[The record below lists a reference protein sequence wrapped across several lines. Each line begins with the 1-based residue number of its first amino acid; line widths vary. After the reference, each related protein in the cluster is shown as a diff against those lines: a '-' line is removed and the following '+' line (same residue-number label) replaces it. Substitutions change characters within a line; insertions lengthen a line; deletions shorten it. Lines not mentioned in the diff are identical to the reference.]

1 VTTHLLD
8 AATAFVHWLA
18 TLDTW
23 LVMIFT
29 ALSTAVEMTFL
40 LGLLVPGESVVMLA
54 GSLDSPA
61 GFALAVIVG
70 TAGGLLGQIG
80 GYLIG
85 RALGARLRD
94 TRLGRRIGTERWN
107 RAEAYLR
114 DNGASALVA
123 VRFVAVIHSV
133 VPIVAGTARMPFG
146 RFLGWSALGTVLWVS
161 AFAGVGALTADVDSS
176 GGIGLVLTAIGAT
189 CLGLIPLGVKLV
201 RRLAG
206 GTPTADP
213 VAADSDPWTA
223 GTPAVVAAAA
233 GRGPGRATHQDPVV
247 AGLDDRHP
255 GRRRGPARNG
265 PGRGDPGRGAPAGRP
280 RYARPARR
288 GEADGRGADVRRRPS
303 HYTGQILELQRIG
316 VSRASRETPC
326 APFADPSGQLV
337 ALSSIPTAC
346 PGAAHPNAR

>member
-1 VTTHLLD
+1 
-8 AATAFVHWLA
+8 
-18 TLDTW
+18 
-23 LVMIFT
+23 
-29 ALSTAVEMTFL
+29 MTFL

-70 TAGGLLGQIG
+70 TVGGLLGQIG

-189 CLGLIPLGVKLV
+189 CLGLIPLGVKVV
-201 RRLAG
+201 RRLAPDLARDRDRG
-206 GTPTADP
+206 LRQVIRRRELDLRQRGVVVPAVTCGTPEGLPSATFSGSVFASFPGDTVRTLRRPLRAVGCFSKHSDCLPRRGASERPLITGAGGRPAD
-213 VAADSDPWTA
+213 
-223 GTPAVVAAAA
+223 
-233 GRGPGRATHQDPVV
+233 RM
-247 AGLDDRHP
+247 
-255 GRRRGPARNG
+255 RRRVR
-265 PGRGDPGRGAPAGRP
+265 
-280 RYARPARR
+280 RPARH
-288 GEADGRGADVRRRPS
+288 RRWPGTGSRTRPGTAATS
-303 HYTGQILELQRIG
+303 
-316 VSRASRETPC
+316 PC
-326 APFADPSGQLV
+326 GPRP
-337 ALSSIPTAC
+337 
-346 PGAAHPNAR
+346 AAA